1 MESNKIYYVNG
12 TLYDG
17 KDCGEI
23 DTVGPFSKEEIDEL
37 VNHLKGNGYQLTEKD
52 DYDDDYYDD
61 DDYEEDDDNYEEND
75 DDYEEDDDEYSD
87 VSYHLWLPQPDWDHH
102 GDYCRSVHIFKKKI
116 KNITINELITSIPT
130 LENW

>member
-52 DYDDDYYDD
+52 DYDDDDYY
-61 DDYEEDDDNYEEND
+61 
-75 DDYEEDDDEYSD
+75 DDDEYSD